1 MHRVFQFVEKL
12 VFRKLN
18 RLSRKEAEW
27 RFLRPKAY
35 KSTSMG
41 EKTSNKQ
48 NIIFSKRDGTAAVP
62 YNNNGCPMD
71 VPALQFR
78 FCLWFSDFIGS
89 QKPVSS
95 QTDDTGLFLS

>member
-35 KSTSMG
+35 KGTSMG

-48 NIIFSKRDGTAAVP
+48 KLYFRKRDVGVAVP
-62 YNNNGCPMD
+62 YNKNGCPMGA
-71 VPALQFR
+71 PAL
-78 FCLWFSDFIGS
+78 
-89 QKPVSS
+89 
-95 QTDDTGLFLS
+95 